1 MIIIG
6 PHAKTGIGQHAM
18 KYVNL
23 FLPDGQYCEICK
35 PLPES
40 DNGLIFVIPTP
51 NQIEYIKYAK
61 SRVKNLSC
69 MTVCET
75 ETVHEDY
82 GLIMKE
88 FKKVAVPSEFCKRVL
103 SLDSSLITSST

>member
-23 FLPDGQYCEICK
+23 FLPDGQYCEIGK

-40 DNGLIFVIPTP
+40 
-51 NQIEYIKYAK
+51 
-61 SRVKNLSC
+61 
-69 MTVCET
+69 ET
-75 ETVHEDY
+75 D
-82 GLIMKE
+82 
-88 FKKVAVPSEFCKRVL
+88 
-103 SLDSSLITSST
+103 